1 MAHHAL
7 YAPLQM
13 GAVEISNRIILAP
26 LTRNRATP
34 DGVPGPWAKEYYTQR
49 ASGGLLIT
57 EATQIT
63 PMGKGYLNTPG
74 IHSAEQIAAWRE
86 ITDSVHAAGGKIALQ
101 LWHVGR
107 ISHSSLL
114 PDGAQ
119 PVAPSALQAKSQVF
133 NETGFVDTDMP
144 RALETSEIPDVINH
158 YVQAARNARDAGFDL
173 VEIHAANGYLID
185 QFLRDGSNQRT
196 DDYGGSVENRVRL
209 LRDVTSAVSRAIGSD
224 RIGVRLSP
232 AGTFNDM
239 VDSDPKTTFVAAANA
254 LNALDLAYLHVVEDF
269 ATQNPLPDTAEI
281 LEAVRQTW
289 GGTFIANGGYDG
301 AKADQAVTTGHA
313 DAIAFGVP
321 YLANPDLP
329 ERIKR
334 DAPLNTPDQSTFYGG
349 DATGYTDYPVFES
362 A

>member
-1 MAHHAL
+1 MAHDVL
-7 YAPLQM
+7 YSPLRI
-13 GAVEISNRIILAP
+13 GAVEAPNRIILAP

-34 DGVPGPWAKEYYTQR
+34 DGVPGPWAKDYYTQR

-63 PMGKGYLNTPG
+63 PMGKGYVNTPG

-86 ITDSVHAAGGKIALQ
+86 ITDSVHAAGGRIVLQ

-119 PVAPSALQAKSQVF
+119 PVAPSAIQAKSQVF
-133 NETGFVDTDMP
+133 NETGLVDTDMP
-144 RALETSEIPDVINH
+144 RALETDEIPDLIKD
-158 YVQAARNARDAGFDL
+158 YVQAARNARDAGFDM

-185 QFLRDGSNQRT
+185 QFLRDGSNKR
-196 DDYGGSVENRVRL
+196 DDEFGGNVENRVRL
-209 LRDVTSAVSRAIGSD
+209 LRDISCAVTRAIGSD
-224 RIGVRLSP
+224 RVGVRLSP
-232 AGTFNDM
+232 TGTFNDM
-239 VDSDPKTTFVAAANA
+239 NDSDPKTTFVAAVKA
-254 LNALDLAYLHVVEDF
+254 LNTLDLAYLHVVEDF
-269 ATQNPLPDTAEI
+269 ATETPLADTTEI
-281 LEAVRQTW
+281 LDAVRAAW
-289 GGTFIANGGYDG
+289 GGLYIANGGYDG
-301 AKADQAVTTGHA
+301 AKADHAVTTGHA
-313 DAIAFGVP
+313 DAVAFGVP

-334 DAPLNTPDQSTFYGG
+334 DAPLNEPDQSTFYGG
-349 DATGYTDYPVFES
+349 DAKGYTDYPVLEN